1 MCGICGKVGREQ
13 VQGDE
18 LRRMAQAIVHRGPD
32 DEGFYLNHSVGMAS
46 SRLSIIDLEGGR
58 MPIYNEDKSVVIVF
72 NGEIYNYRALRA
84 ELESSGHRFSTDSD
98 TEVLVH
104 LYEAYGERCLEH
116 LRGMFAFAIWD
127 ERQRKLFL
135 ARDRLGQK
143 PLFYAQANG
152 SVLFSSELK
161 GILASDMITP
171 EIDPLSLHH
180 YLSLRFI
187 PPPRTMLKG
196 ICKLPP
202 GHYLTYQDGDLRV
215 VQYWDLSF
223 TDKLRLSDDE
233 YLEGLNEY
241 LSDAVESHLISDV
254 PVGAFLSGGMDSSM
268 IVALMANALGAP
280 FKTFAIGVEE
290 QSFNELPY
298 ARMVADQFR
307 TEHVEECVES
317 DLIRMLPRIVWHMD
331 EPSDPIAACMFHS
344 ARLASRHVKVVMGGD
359 GGDELFAGF
368 DRYLGIG
375 YMEHYMR
382 LPSLLRQRII
392 APIIDA
398 LPESFAYKSLTQKL
412 RWMQQLSSFPD
423 SGRRYAEA
431 TCFFRFNHEEKQQ
444 LFSNALWDQVRH
456 LDSSSAIVEQY
467 YKPNA
472 GHPIDRMLYAD
483 FVTRL
488 PEHSLML
495 TDRMTMAHGLEARS
509 PFLDHHLVEFV
520 ARFPTTL
527 KIRGRTLKYILR
539 ELGKD
544 YLPPTIV
551 QREKQGF
558 MFPIAYWFRNE
569 LGSFVHNY
577 LSDSHLVTS
586 GLFKKEKVLQLLEE
600 HVQQKRDNHVRLW
613 MLLNIEV
620 WHQLY
625 IQQYP
630 VGEVRKRLES
640 YL

>member
-13 VQGDE
+13 VQEDE
-18 LRRMAQAIVHRGPD
+18 LRRMAQAIAHRGPD
-32 DEGFYLNHSVGMAS
+32 DEGYYLNHRVGMAS
-46 SRLSIIDLEGGR
+46 RRLSIIDLAGGR
-58 MPIYNEDKSVVIVF
+58 MPIYNEDRSVAIVF
-72 NGEIYNYRALRA
+72 NGEIYNYRSLRA
-84 ELESSGHRFSTDSD
+84 ELEKSGHHFSTDSD
-98 TEVLVH
+98 TEAIVH
-104 LYEAYGERCLEH
+104 LYETHGERCLQH
-116 LRGMFAFAIWD
+116 LRGMFAIAIWD
-127 ERQRKLFL
+127 EQKQKLFL

-143 PLFYAQANG
+143 PLYYAQVNG
-152 SVLFSSELK
+152 SLLFSSELK
-161 GILASDMITP
+161 GVLAADMLVP
-171 EIDPLSLHH
+171 EIDPVSLHH

-215 VQYWDLSF
+215 AQYWDLSF
-223 TDKLRLSDDE
+223 TDKLHLSDEE
-233 YLEGLNEY
+233 YVEGLHHY
-241 LSDAVESHLISDV
+241 LSDAVESHLMSDV

-268 IVALMANALGAP
+268 VVALMADALGAP

-298 ARMVADQFR
+298 ARIVAERFQTD
-307 TEHVEECVES
+307 HVEECVKS

-344 ARLASRHVKVVMGGD
+344 ARLAARHVKVVMGGD

-368 DRYLGIG
+368 DRYLGTG
-375 YMEHYMR
+375 YMQHYMR

-392 APIIDA
+392 APVIDA
-398 LPESFAYKSLTQKL
+398 LPENFGYKSLTQKL
-412 RWMQQLSSFPD
+412 RWMQQLSAFPD

-431 TCFFRFNHEEKQQ
+431 TCFFRFNHDEKQQ
-444 LFSNALWDQVRH
+444 LLGSDLWSQVHH
-456 LDSSSAIVEQY
+456 LNSSSVIVQEY

-472 GHPIDRMLYAD
+472 SHPVDRMLYAD
-483 FVTRL
+483 SVTRL

-509 PFLDHHLVEFV
+509 PYLDHHLVEFV
-520 ARFPTTL
+520 ARFPPTL

-539 ELGKD
+539 ELGED
-544 YLPPTIV
+544 YLPPAIV

-558 MFPIAYWFRNE
+558 MFPIAYWFQNE
-569 LGSFVHNY
+569 LGSFTHDY
-577 LSDSHLVTS
+577 LSDSHLVAS
-586 GLFKKEKVLQLLEE
+586 GLFRKEKVLQLLQE
-600 HVQQKRDNHVRLW
+600 HVQQQRDNHVRLW

-625 IQQYP
+625 IQEKP
-630 VGEVRKRLES
+630 LDEVKERLES